1 MEEDGGTVVNSTKL
15 QIEEFKKSFVWQDII
30 RELDEWQKG
39 FEIEMFSIVD
49 DAKENNP
56 TTASTLMH
64 MGDIN
69 GRVKTVEYVKYLPNM
84 LLDILK
90 QRAEDKK

>member
-1 MEEDGGTVVNSTKL
+1 MEDVGTVINSTKL
-15 QIEEFKKSFVWQDII
+15 QIEEFKKSFVWLDMI
-30 RELDEWQKG
+30 RELDEWKKG

-49 DAKENNP
+49 NAKESNP

-69 GRVKTVEYVKYLPNM
+69 GRVKTVEYVKYLPDM

-90 QRAEDKK
+90 MKVEDKE